1 MCEHRQ
7 LLEDMAV
14 GRPYDDFDPW
24 LADRRKQAAAAIA
37 RYTQCYGQQ
46 NETGMQRALD
56 ELLHDRGEGAH
67 IVPPFSMEF
76 GFFVTLGAGSF
87 VNQGSIWLD
96 CAPVTIGR
104 EVMMGPRVCF
114 FTSDHALLAD
124 ERLAGD
130 IVARPITVGDR
141 VWIGGNTTILGG
153 VHIGDEAVI
162 GAGSVVTRDIPP
174 KVVAVGNPCRVLRPI
189 TEKDR
194 LRR

>member
-1 MCEHRQ
+1 MREHRQ
-7 LLEDMAV
+7 LLEDMAA

-56 ELLHDRGEGAH
+56 ELLHDRGEGVH

-141 VWIGGNTTILGG
+141 VWIGGHPTILGG